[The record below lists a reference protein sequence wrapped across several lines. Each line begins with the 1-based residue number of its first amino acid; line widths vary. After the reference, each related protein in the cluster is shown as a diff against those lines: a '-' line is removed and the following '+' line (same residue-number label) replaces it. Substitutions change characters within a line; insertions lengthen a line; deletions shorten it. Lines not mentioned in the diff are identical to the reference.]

1 MLISSE
7 VFLNYTNAAVRAPNL
22 EILVIQPRR
31 DVAIFLVRSG
41 VVTHVGVTELR
52 ENAAWNTRV
61 QDPRDV
67 LLQLR

>member
-1 MLISSE
+1 MRLTL
-7 VFLNYTNAAVRAPNL
+7 VAAVRAPNL
-22 EILVIQPRR
+22 EIFVIQPRR

-41 VVTHVGVTELR
+41 VVTHVDVTELR